1 VDLGLAGQ
9 VAVITGGASG
19 IGRATA
25 RAFAREGAKIV
36 IADINDGADDTVPAA
51 AQEIAEAGGEAI
63 FVRTD
68 VTSMSDVE
76 RLRDEALAAFGRLDV
91 LINNAAKLP
100 TSTTAPFFWD
110 EDPEEWD
117 GMIDVA
123 LKGTLNCSKV
133 IGDHLRQNGG
143 GSIVNL
149 SSDSARRGEQRE
161 TTYSAVKAAII
172 GFTQSAAI
180 GLGPAQ
186 VRVNCVSPG
195 RTITERHDRYRAD
208 IIAQGGEAAAA
219 FEDREKRALKL
230 YPLRKFG
237 RPDDVANVI
246 VGIASPVMSGH
257 VTGQILSV
265 NGGYHVG

>member
-1 VDLGLAGQ
+1 MDLGLAGQ
-9 VAVITGGASG
+9 VVVITGGAGG

-36 IADINDGADDTVPAA
+36 IADISDGADDDVPAA
-51 AQEIAEAGGEAI
+51 AQEIVQSGGEAI

-76 RLRDEALAAFGRLDV
+76 RLRDEALTAFGRLDV

-117 GMIDVA
+117 GLIDVA
-123 LKGTLNCSKV
+123 LKGTLNCSKI
-133 IGDHLRQNGG
+133 IGNHLREHGG
-143 GSIVNL
+143 GAIVNL

-172 GFTQSAAI
+172 GFTKSAAI
-180 GLGPAQ
+180 GLGPAG
-186 VRVNCVSPG
+186 VRVNCISPG
-195 RTITERHDRYRAD
+195 RTITERHDRYRAE
-208 IIAQGGEAAAA
+208 IMAQGGDAAAA
-219 FEDREKRALKL
+219 FEEREKRAVKL

-246 VGIASPVMSGH
+246 VGLASPVMSGH
-257 VTGQILSV
+257 VTGQVLSV
-265 NGGYHVG
+265 SGGYYVG

>member
-1 VDLGLAGQ
+1 MDLGLAGH
-9 VAVITGGASG
+9 VVVITGGANG

-25 RAFAREGAKIV
+25 RAFAKEGTKVV
-36 IADINDGADDTVPAA
+36 IADISDGSDGDAPPAA
-51 AQEIAEAGGEAI
+51 EEIAEFGGDATFI
-63 FVRTD
+63 GTD

-76 RLRDEALAAFGRLDV
+76 RLRDQTLEAFGRLDV
-91 LINNAAKLP
+91 LVNNAAKLP

-110 EDPEEWD
+110 EDPGEWD
-117 GMIDVA
+117 GLIEVA
-123 LKGTLNCSKV
+123 LKGTLNCSRV

-161 TTYSAVKAAII
+161 TTYSAVKAGII

-195 RTITERHDRYRAD
+195 RTITERHDRYREA
-208 IIAQGGEAAAA
+208 IIAKGGEAAAA
-219 FEDREKRALKL
+219 LEDREKRALKL

-237 RPDDVANVI
+237 RPEDVANVI

-257 VTGQILSV
+257 VTGQIISV